1 MSGRVAFVVQR
12 CGLEVNGGA
21 ELLCRMV
28 AERLARHLKV
38 EVLTTCAL
46 DYMTWENH
54 YPPGEERMGELRI
67 RRFPVE
73 RLRDVD
79 SFNRLSESVR
89 ARKGKLSVADEE
101 AWMRE
106 QGPWSPDLLEYL
118 KANREEY
125 GAFIFVTYLYATTY
139 FGLPLVR
146 DKALLVPLSA
156 GAALCVVA
164 FQLRWLNGRVS
175 GVASYSR
182 FRKFEVKSSEELAA
196 PAADAQPDKPQ

>member
-54 YPPGEERMGELRI
+54 YPPGEERLGELRI

-89 ARKGKLSVADEE
+89 ARKGKLSIAEQEACGLGHRVIDGSKSAAAD
-101 AWMRE
+101 
-106 QGPWSPDLLEYL
+106 GLL
-118 KANREEY
+118 NR
-125 GAFIFVTYLYATTY
+125 
-139 FGLPLVR
+139 
-146 DKALLVPLSA
+146 
-156 GAALCVVA
+156 A
-164 FQLRWLNGRVS
+164 FQLIG
-175 GVASYSR
+175 
-182 FRKFEVKSSEELAA
+182 
-196 PAADAQPDKPQ
+196 